1 MAVITDSPVTANIL
15 GTLGA
20 IFWSIQLLPQIWKNY
35 RKHSTEGFQPSF
47 MLLWA
52 LAGIPLGIFNIVD
65 DLNIP
70 LWIQPQILS
79 VLSLITW
86 GQCYYYGHKWS
97 LKLCILAVV
106 GFAILLGGVETAGIL
121 SFRLIVTKENG
132 VNWPLYLMA
141 SLATLLLSLGVLREY
156 LQIYRH
162 RSTAGISILFII
174 LDALGDLTSLLSILF
189 ETKPFIFGIIAY
201 ATELTLWI
209 GIIIYY
215 SIEHLYGNIINNRN
229 HVNNSKTDLQ
239 LPAPDR
245 TNTLA
250 VCF

>member
-1 MAVITDSPVTANIL
+1 MAVITDSPLAANIL

-20 IFWSIQLLPQIWKNY
+20 VFWSIQLLPQIWKNY
-35 RKHSTEGFQPSF
+35 RRHSTEGFQPSF

-52 LAGIPLGIFNIVD
+52 LAGIPLGIYNIVD
-65 DLNIP
+65 EQNIP

-79 VLSLITW
+79 LLSLVTW
-86 GQCYYYGHKWS
+86 GQCYYYGRRWS
-97 LKLCILAVV
+97 LKLCISAVIGLAV
-106 GFAILLGGVETAGIL
+106 LLGGVETAGIL
-121 SFRLIVTKENG
+121 SFRLVVIKGNG
-132 VNWPLYLMA
+132 VNWPLYLMS
-141 SLATLLLSLGVLREY
+141 SLAALLLSLGVLREY

-162 RSTAGISILFII
+162 RSTAGISIMFII

-201 ATELTLWI
+201 AMELMLWI

-215 SIEHLYGNIINNRN
+215 SVEHLWSNIISSRK
-229 HVNNSKTDLQ
+229 HVISNETNLD
-239 LPAPDR
+239 LPAADR
-245 TNTLA
+245 IDTLT

>member
-1 MAVITDSPVTANIL
+1 MAVITDSPLAANIL

-20 IFWSIQLLPQIWKNY
+20 VFWSIQLLPQIWKNY
-35 RKHSTEGFQPSF
+35 RRHSTEGFQPSF

-52 LAGIPLGIFNIVD
+52 LAGIPLGIYNIVD
-65 DLNIP
+65 EQNIP

-79 VLSLITW
+79 LLSLITW
-86 GQCYYYGHKWS
+86 GQCYYYGRRWS
-97 LKLCILAVV
+97 LKLCISAVI
-106 GFAILLGGVETAGIL
+106 GLAILLGGVEAAGIL
-121 SFRLIVTKENG
+121 SFRLVVIKGNG
-132 VNWPLYLMA
+132 VNWPLYLMS
-141 SLATLLLSLGVLREY
+141 SLAAFLLSLGVLREY

-201 ATELTLWI
+201 AMELMLWI

-215 SIEHLYGNIINNRN
+215 SVEHLWGNIISSRK
-229 HVNNSKTDLQ
+229 HVNSNETNLQ
-239 LPAPDR
+239 LHAVDQID
-245 TNTLA
+245 TLT